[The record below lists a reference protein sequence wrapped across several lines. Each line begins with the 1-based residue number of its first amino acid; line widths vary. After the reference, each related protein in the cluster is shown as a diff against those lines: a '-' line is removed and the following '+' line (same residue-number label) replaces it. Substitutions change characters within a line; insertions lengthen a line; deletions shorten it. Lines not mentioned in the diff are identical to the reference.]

1 MKLPARRLLGAVKRR
16 VLGGRPKAA
25 PPDPRP
31 TALRPALVI
40 PVHNDADGL
49 ARLLAQAYSLGCFSQ
64 IIVVDDGSTPPIST
78 PPVSTPPISTRPIS
92 TPPVTLPNPTIPT
105 EITLLRHDHP
115 KGGGVARNLGLT
127 SVTAPHVLFFDAD
140 DLLTDDLPHLLTALG
155 GAGPFDFCQFKYAD
169 SRVQSE
175 GLRGHPDWDETF
187 WEQAGLSVGH
197 LRDAP
202 PEAWPVLAKTANYPW
217 NKIYRTAF
225 LREHDIGCAATQVHQ
240 DIPLHWLG
248 YLAAT
253 RILTSDRICA
263 WHHVTAAGD
272 RLTNRSGPERLEVF
286 AALAPVMAVA
296 DTAGPAWQQA
306 LGAFV
311 LGLIDWADTRI
322 DPSLQPE
329 LRHKERTFLA
339 SNVGPWMAGI
349 DAADPDLAAQIRQR
363 MDATP

>member
-16 VLGGRPKAA
+16 LQGSAAASLLETAMARP
-25 PPDPRP
+25 PEPRP

-49 ARLLAQAYSLGCFSQ
+49 ARLLAQARAFNCFAQ
-64 IIVVDDGSTPPIST
+64 IIVVDDGSTPAVSLPRHPDIS
-78 PPVSTPPISTRPIS
+78 
-92 TPPVTLPNPTIPT
+92 
-105 EITLLRHDHP
+105 LLRHDQA
-115 KGGGVARNLGLT
+115 KGGGVARNKGLT
-127 SVTAPHVLFFDAD
+127 AVTAPHVLFFDAD
-140 DLLTDDLPHLLTALG
+140 DLLTDDLPALLTTLG
-155 GAGPFDFCQFKYAD
+155 GAGHFDFCQFKYAD
-169 SRVQSE
+169 SRVQAE
-175 GLRGHPDWDETF
+175 CLRGHPDWDETF

-202 PEAWPVLAKTANYPW
+202 PEVWPVLARTANYPW

-225 LREHDIGCAATQVHQ
+225 LRDHSIGCADTQVHQ

-263 WHHVTAAGD
+263 WHRVDAAGG

-286 AALAPVMAVA
+286 TALAPVMDAA
-296 DTAGPAWQQA
+296 DTASPAWQHA

-311 LGLIDWADTRI
+311 LGLIDWADTQI
-322 DPSLQPE
+322 DPGLQPE
-329 LRHKERTFLA
+329 LRSKERAFLA
-339 SNVGPWMAGI
+339 TCVGPWLAGI
-349 DAADPDLAAQIRQR
+349 DAVEPDLAAQIRLR
-363 MDATP
+363 MAPAR